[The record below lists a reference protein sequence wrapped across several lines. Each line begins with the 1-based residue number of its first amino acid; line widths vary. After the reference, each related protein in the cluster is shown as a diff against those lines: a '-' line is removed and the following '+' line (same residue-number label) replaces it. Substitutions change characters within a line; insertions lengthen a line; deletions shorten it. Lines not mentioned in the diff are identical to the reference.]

1 MDSFKKRVKDIM
13 QNKGLKQSDLAKMTG
28 IAEAT
33 ISRYCNGRRTPNIK
47 ALVKIA
53 KILNVST
60 DYLLGIK
67 DDNGKGGRAKVRN
80 KDRCLLEMDVIK
92 AIDKHTRED
101 GTLDDDISC
110 ILEEVESVDAKYT
123 NIPSKWIPITEQT
136 PEDESYILVSFENDT
151 GLDIARYE
159 EDDEGGSFYPG
170 DDDEP
175 YSKYGIYVNA
185 WMPLPEP
192 YREVTDED

>member
-1 MDSFKKRVKDIM
+1 M
-13 QNKGLKQSDLAKMTG
+13 
-28 IAEAT
+28 
-33 ISRYCNGRRTPNIK
+33 
-47 ALVKIA
+47 
-53 KILNVST
+53 
-60 DYLLGIK
+60 
-67 DDNGKGGRAKVRN
+67 RN

-123 NIPSKWIPITEQT
+123 NVPGKWIPITERT
-136 PEDESYILVSFENDT
+136 PEDESYILVSFENCT

-170 DDDEP
+170 DEDEA
-175 YSKYGIYVNA
+175 YSKCGIYVNA
-185 WMPLPEP
+185 WMPLPEL
-192 YREVTDED
+192 YREVTDEENLESRR